1 MPVPFSTDDDHSTIH
16 ARNYAHARVVKE
28 HCDRFRIL
36 VMGKRNAGK
45 TTILHRMTDSD
56 EGGQTIDN
64 GPGFQ
69 RGLSNI
75 HDEITF
81 PSSPGFVF
89 HDSRGIEAGSLAEVD
104 TLKEFIAA
112 RAKLRDLSQRLHTR
126 AFSELRRQGATVFA
140 AKKQA
145 AVKAF
150 EEIREIVTLGFKDIK
165 CPPAGYV
172 CLQEMNQSGS
182 DCSELLHRTAEVI
195 DEEVLGQLFSAVKQK
210 AVEVAMRAALRVSF
224 VSRAI
229 WDAQRAKKKDRIE
242 QDIVKMLI
250 FFPKWPLDV
259 FLPQRKASASQI
271 APPSVAWATYD
282 VDAKVEWLDPNGQS
296 APRILAEAAKIWL
309 RPNDSVEMRRLIT
322 FVYVCVISE
331 SLTWEETDT
340 PWTQLE
346 EAIRKHR
353 TCPGMPEVGEFVR
366 RLFPDVTKVS
376 RTVLV
381 DKLMAVV
388 METRLRISRG
398 ITQFGQQRI
407 DGLTKSQTSKEDGW
421 YYYCQS

>member
-56 EGGQTIDN
+56 EGGQVFVRD
-64 GPGFQ
+64 PRGFLVDASIINPSIE

-112 RAKLRDLSQRLHTR
+112 RAKLRDLSQRLHVIWYCLPMDNDRPLSEEEMRFFETGTQGVPVIAIFTKCEWRKTR

-210 AVEVAMRAALRVSF
+210 AVEVAMRAALRV
-224 VSRAI
+224 AI

-250 FFPKWPLDV
+250 FFPKWVRLDV

-271 APPSVAWATYD
+271 APPSV
-282 VDAKVEWLDPNGQS
+282 VS
-296 APRILAEAAKIWL
+296 
-309 RPNDSVEMRRLIT
+309 
-322 FVYVCVISE
+322 IS
-331 SLTWEETDT
+331 D
-340 PWTQLE
+340 
-346 EAIRKHR
+346 
-353 TCPGMPEVGEFVR
+353 
-366 RLFPDVTKVS
+366 
-376 RTVLV
+376 
-381 DKLMAVV
+381 
-388 METRLRISRG
+388 
-398 ITQFGQQRI
+398 
-407 DGLTKSQTSKEDGW
+407 
-421 YYYCQS
+421 